1 VPFLNKL
8 EIGKFSPVN
17 KILSFLMLIGYGLT
31 SAASEAVTIKGS
43 DTMVIL
49 NQRWAEK
56 YMSDRPE
63 TVIQVTGGGSGTG
76 IAALLTGATD
86 ICASSRPMKEKERL
100 ALQAKTGRAPVE
112 IAVAKDGIAVYFNEA
127 NPLTD
132 LTLEQVAL
140 IYRGKITNWRDL
152 GGADQKIILYSRE
165 NNSGTYEFFK
175 EHVLKKKDFT
185 PFAQCLPGTAS
196 VANAV
201 ARDKRGIGYGGAAY
215 AKGIRFCAIK
225 PDATTPGILP
235 NETHILDGSYPISRN
250 LFFYLRD
257 DPAGAIKNF
266 LDFVL
271 SPEGQAIVAK
281 VGYYPIA
288 SAKQP

>member
-1 VPFLNKL
+1 MPFLNQL
-8 EIGKFSPVN
+8 ETDRFFSVKKFF
-17 KILSFLMLIGYGLT
+17 SFLLSAIYGFSVT
-31 SAASEAVTIKGS
+31 ASEAVTIKGS

-56 YMSDRPE
+56 YMFDRPSA
-63 TVIQVTGGGSGTG
+63 VIQVTGGGSGTG
-76 IAALLTGATD
+76 IAALLGGATD
-86 ICASSRPMKEKERL
+86 ICASSRPMKEKERV
-100 ALQAKTGRAPVE
+100 ALQAKTGRSPIE
-112 IAVAKDGIAVYFNEA
+112 IAVAKDGIAIYLNEA
-127 NPLTD
+127 NPLRE

-225 PDATTPGILP
+225 PDAATPGILP
-235 NETHILDGSYPISRN
+235 NETHILDGSYPVSRN

-257 DPAGAIKNF
+257 EPAGAINNF
-266 LDFVL
+266 VDFVL

-281 VGYYPIA
+281 VGYYPIG
-288 SAKQP
+288 SPQKQ

>member
-1 VPFLNKL
+1 ML
-8 EIGKFSPVN
+8 ETDRFCIVRKSY
-17 KILSFLMLIGYGLT
+17 SFLSITLWGL
-31 SAASEAVTIKGS
+31 SLAASEAITIKGS

-56 YMSDRPE
+56 YMSDRPDL
-63 TVIQVTGGGSGTG
+63 VIQVTGGGSGTG
-76 IAALLTGATD
+76 MAALIAGATD
-86 ICASSRPMKEKERL
+86 ISASSRPMKEKEKV
-100 ALQAKTGRAPVE
+100 ALQAKTGRSPIE
-112 IAVAKDGIAVYFNEA
+112 IAVAKDGIAIYLNEA
-127 NPLTD
+127 NPLRE

-152 GGADQKIILYSRE
+152 GGEDQKIILYSRE

-225 PDATTPGILP
+225 PDASTPGILP
-235 NETHILDGSYPISRN
+235 NETHILDGTYPVSRN

-257 DPAGAIKNF
+257 EPAGATKKLI
-266 LDFVL
+266 DFVL
-271 SPEGQAIVAK
+271 SPEGQSIVAK
-281 VGYYPIA
+281 VGYYPVGTA
-288 SAKQP
+288 QKK